1 MNYDIRFRSRSSL
14 LFGVVVLLAG
24 GVGASLSSPWWL
36 LMLPIGLASIFRLE
50 RNVARAALATLE
62 RQGIPILN
70 RDSYFYGIA
79 HGRFCRGAVS
89 AGDVAGF
96 ARGMSRPVV
105 EEAGTAPT
113 RWRRT
118 VPEWTT
124 WLSLALDEI
133 DRIEWNSAGKT
144 IRFVLPDRSEDIDC
158 TMTFERDEVL
168 KLLRPA
174 RPWIVTTTSRKVFGF
189 DLRSWLFCLPLMLFS
204 SVVVLTAIG
213 LLQPHQL
220 PLADWNDIQGIQGKG
235 VVLAALWVL
244 ASQAYRFV
252 VEQWPPL
259 VAGIVGTAGAIGFT
273 ALLAALHWKIV
284 SAETWSRPRPTGDE
298 G

>member
-1 MNYDIRFRSRSSL
+1 MNYDIRLRSRRSL

-36 LMLPIGLASIFRLE
+36 LMLPIGLASIFRVE
-50 RNVARAALATLE
+50 RNVAGAVLAALE
-62 RQGIPILN
+62 HQGIPILN
-70 RDSYFYGIA
+70 RESHFYGIA
-79 HGRFCRGAVS
+79 HGRFCRGAVTEV
-89 AGDVAGF
+89 DVAGF
-96 ARGMSRPVV
+96 ARGISRPVV
-105 EEAGTAPT
+105 DGSGTAPS
-113 RWRRT
+113 RWRKNR
-118 VPEWTT
+118 PDWTT
-124 WLSLALDEI
+124 WLSIALDEI

-144 IRFVLPDRSEDIDC
+144 IRFVLPDRSEEIAC

-174 RPWIVTTTSRKVFGF
+174 RPWIVTTTSRKAFRF
-189 DLRSWLFCLPLMLFS
+189 DPRSWIFCLPLVLFC
-204 SVVVLTAIG
+204 SVVVLTSIG

-220 PLADWNDIQGIQGKG
+220 PLADWNDVKAVQGKG
-235 VVLAALWVL
+235 KGLAMLWVL

-259 VAGIVGTAGAIGFT
+259 VAGIVGTAGAIAFT

-284 SAETWSRPRPTGDE
+284 SDEMWTRPRPTGDE
-298 G
+298 R